1 MALKHRCE
9 FTDLRGDGWFILIYD
24 EEYGGTTSF
33 EFAVGPTGF
42 ELTWEGDINDR
53 SVAIIPSR
61 VSIPM
66 MLQNGNDTNLVDN
79 LATGYEGRYFV
90 EIYYRDPASPVL
102 ASAHLFWRGIL
113 LPDLTEFVDE
123 FYPQEVQLTAVDDLA
138 NLKNIPFKFDPDA
151 TGYVKFKGIIANALN
166 KLRPWTITADTHRY
180 TAVDYLRVYYGL
192 AGYGSPLTIAEL
204 NYNRYKDDTTNPP
217 IYQDTYSVLEEVLS
231 AIGARLYWHA
241 GIDDDSGFIVD
252 SVLAHQY
259 DDDLLTGFSVNSG
272 GTATA
277 TTVTRDAIALSSTN
291 YKRAAGW
298 MRGYLNPLQRVERK
312 FEYGGSGPFAVDHL
326 YDFVDSDN
334 YLDGTSVTIF
344 TAASQHYN
352 AGTPVSLRFKFRVQ
366 SNGTDLL
373 SIVRMRLTVK
383 LNLGQYYA
391 RRAMNYEGY
400 DDYFVGELS
409 TSVLVA
415 TFSESP
421 AEWSTNSAHRL
432 EFITPPM
439 HIGGSF
445 NHTFEFG
452 IDMPGLPAGL
462 TSEDCAMSF
471 ESELVHWDNT
481 DLSGTGVYLM
491 FSFGDAAQEIRDVNI
506 YPTDIYGLDGATV
519 TFQAVNDEP
528 SANEVLQLPDVG
540 FSDKIG
546 SKGGGITVEVGG
558 DRTKP
563 EDWHSLAATGTDY
576 NLHNLITREWLL
588 GQSRNIRKQRG
599 TVHHIQAA
607 PSGMPSFLHT
617 YVVDTVKYALYTLT
631 FRAAT
636 REWDVEMLE
645 LSRAGTITTPQNG
658 LSGALPEV
666 PGLPP
671 IYTTSFTNAEVNDEV
686 HNDNGEIFSMFING

>member
-1 MALKHRCE
+1 MGLKHKCE

-24 EEYGGTTSF
+24 EEYGGATTF
-33 EFAVGPTGF
+33 DFVVGPTGF

-66 MLQNGNDTNLVDN
+66 MLQNGNDADLVDN
-79 LATGYEGRYFV
+79 LATSYEGRYFV
-90 EIYYRDPASPVL
+90 EIYYRNTSTPVL
-102 ASAHLFWRGIL
+102 AAAHLFWRGIL

-138 NLKNIPFKFDPDA
+138 NLKNIPFQFDPDA
-151 TGYVKFKGIIANALN
+151 TGYAKFKGIIANALN

-192 AGYGSPLTIAEL
+192 AGYTSPLTAAEL
-204 NYNRYKDDTTNPP
+204 NYNRYKDDTSNPP
-217 IYQDTYSVLEEVLS
+217 TYQDTYSVLEEVLS
-231 AIGARLYWHA
+231 ALGARLYWHA
-241 GIDDDSGFIVD
+241 GIDDDSGFVVD
-252 SVLAHQY
+252 SVPAHHY

-277 TTVTRDAIALSSTN
+277 TTVTRDTITLNSTH
-291 YKRAAGW
+291 YKRGMGW
-298 MRGYLNPLQRVERK
+298 MRGYLNPLQRVERQ

-326 YDFVDSDN
+326 YDFVDNDN
-334 YLDGTSVTIF
+334 YLDGTDVTIF

-352 AGTPVSLRFKFRVQ
+352 AGTPVSLRFKFRIETQ
-366 SNGTDLL
+366 GTALL
-373 SIVRMRLTVK
+373 SLARMRLTVK

-391 RRAMNYEGY
+391 RRAMTYEGTGSY
-400 DDYFVGELS
+400 YLGELG
-409 TSVLVA
+409 TTVLIA
-415 TFSESP
+415 LFSEGG
-421 AEWSTNSAHRL
+421 AEWSTNSVHRL
-432 EFITPPM
+432 EFITPAM
-439 HIGGSF
+439 HIG
-445 NHTFEFG
+445 NDLNNTYEFG
-452 IDMPGLPAGL
+452 IDMPGLPADL
-462 TSEDCAMSF
+462 TSEDCTMAFS
-471 ESELVHWDNT
+471 SELVHWDNT
-481 DLSGTGVYLM
+481 DLSLTGV
-491 FSFGDAAQEIRDVNI
+491 FGIFEEQEIRDVNI
-506 YPTDIYGLDGATV
+506 YPTDIYGLDGAVV
-519 TFQAVNDEP
+519 TFVASNDEP

-546 SKGGGITVEVGG
+546 TKGGGITVEVGG
-558 DRTKP
+558 DRTQP
-563 EDWHSLAATGTDY
+563 QDWHSLAATGTDY

-599 TVHHIQAA
+599 TVHHIEDG

-617 YVVDTVKYALYTLT
+617 YVVDTVKYALYTMT
-631 FRAAT
+631 FRAAL

-645 LSRAGTITTPQNG
+645 LARAGTITTPTNG

-671 IYTTSFTNAEVNDEV
+671 TYSTAFTNQETTGD
-686 HNDNGEIFSMFING
+686 HNNGSSEIFSMFING